1 MLRGRSLGSAF
12 LKKRGAEG
20 TAYGYII
27 YSIDKDTISKQDGR
41 ERT

>member
-20 TAYGYII
+20 TAYSYII
-27 YSIDKDTISKQDGR
+27 YSIDKDTISR
-41 ERT
+41 